1 PNQISAIV
9 PFGVTGSSAQVT
21 VLNQG
26 QTTAP
31 VTVNVAQAA
40 PAVFTLNASGTG
52 QAAAFNSDKTLN
64 SASNPANAGSIVTLF
79 ITGAG
84 ATNPPSNDGTI
95 ATVPLP
101 TVSGASVA
109 IGGKSATVDYAGGS
123 QGTVDGI
130 IQVNATVPDGLTGGA
145 VPVIVQVGGAA
156 SQGNVTIYVSGK

>member
-1 PNQISAIV
+1 
-9 PFGVTGSSAQVT
+9 
-21 VLNQG
+21 
-26 QTTAP
+26 
-31 VTVNVAQAA
+31 
-40 PAVFTLNASGTG
+40 
-52 QAAAFNSDKTLN
+52 
-64 SASNPANAGSIVTLF
+64 
-79 ITGAG
+79 
-84 ATNPPSNDGTI
+84 
-95 ATVPLP
+95 LP